1 MFYYACTVNSWSRN
15 LNQEITVNIDEFIQA
30 LLIAIETLPTK
41 ELELCDLSNELGLV
55 IANLAG
61 SDKSL
66 EMEVTT
72 GIEHGFDLVRRRD
85 ESAEDLE

>member
-1 MFYYACTVNSWSRN
+1 M
-15 LNQEITVNIDEFIQA
+15 
-30 LLIAIETLPTK
+30 
-41 ELELCDLSNELGLV
+41 ELCDLSNELGIA

-66 EMEVTT
+66 EKEVTT

-85 ESAEDLE
+85 ESAHASYIVRHPDNKIKSQNDAHEA